1 MSQAMNMLEEGMT
14 KGLRYQ
20 RTENRSGGIT
30 EERSVAEHVSL
41 NAKSRR
47 RPESLYLGAMS
58 LLLSK
63 VKRRERR
70 SHRKN
75 GSGGGG
81 ERQRRWRSRQGIS
94 DDIGHP
100 SSVAD
105 GEVELRKKGQLA
117 LLAGRLGNGGAGQGG
132 NKRLVISE
140 QSERTALEEV
150 TVVEERG
157 IDGLELTIKS
167 GVALLRRCE
176 FGREKGEGLPG
187 PLDLL
192 LENRTDV

>member
-1 MSQAMNMLEEGMT
+1 MAAAVGV
-14 KGLRYQ
+14 RD
-20 RTENRSGGIT
+20 
-30 EERSVAEHVSL
+30 
-41 NAKSRR
+41 
-47 RPESLYLGAMS
+47 
-58 LLLSK
+58 
-63 VKRRERR
+63 
-70 SHRKN
+70 
-75 GSGGGG
+75 SGGGG
-81 ERQRRWRSRQGIS
+81 RDRASATTL
-94 DDIGHP
+94 DTP

-105 GEVELRKKGQLA
+105 GEVKLRKKGQLA

-140 QSERTALEEV
+140 QSERTALEEI